1 MLVRNCDSH
10 ADSEH
15 GLRCSGI
22 EVLRRRGAR
31 DYRGRTV
38 ARGLTP
44 VKRLQC
50 CYELDVQIER
60 KHLYASLKDSAN
72 LIDRDYLP
80 YVSLFSVT

>member
-50 CYELDVQIER
+50 CHELDVQIER
-60 KHLYASLKDSAN
+60 KHLYASLRIQQILLTVTTS
-72 LIDRDYLP
+72 RM
-80 YVSLFSVT
+80 SVCSQ